1 MALTTLANWQWQYFD
16 DDGNPLAGGKLY
28 FYSTGEAPTPVTVF
42 QDQDGDVAWSVP
54 LELDSAGRVPGL
66 IYAPASP
73 AIDVY
78 LTDADD
84 VPLVGPN
91 GPVYPVPTA

>member
-28 FYSTGEAPTPVTVF
+28 FYETGGSTPVAVYK
-42 QDQDGDVAWSVP
+42 DQDADVSWSVP